1 MAQSGSVLVN
11 KRERRTTARFAD
23 LPARLRPHV
32 LAFGFTG
39 AVCAAALYWLLQLGS
54 SDLRVPLYYF
64 QHNDLSITGAWVK
77 TLGEHGWLL
86 TNPRLGAPG
95 TLEFFDFPLT
105 DTLHFLFMKALFL
118 FWRDWGAV
126 LNVYYLLG
134 FLLAAWS
141 ALAVLRQLGLSYI
154 CAIPG
159 SILFAFS
166 PYHFYRGEAHLT
178 LSSYYLVPLAALV
191 MIWTLNGFPLW
202 HHGGRHWWSIRLTRR
217 GIAALVICALVA
229 CGGIYYTFFAV
240 LLLAAAG
247 VRAMFA
253 HGVRA
258 AAAPFVLIAAIVIVI
273 AFQLAPNLLYYSSQ
287 GVNSEVAS
295 RPPQSA
301 EVYGLKI
308 AQLLLPAT
316 GHRIPILA
324 EIRQKYRATSI
335 SVNENDGSAL
345 GAFGAAGFVIL
356 IGTAL
361 FGARG
366 FRHSELLAALGLLA
380 LVAVLIGTMGGFGSI
395 FSYLVSSKIRAYN
408 RISIYIQFFS
418 IAAAVA
424 ALDILWSRTG
434 RNMSLRL
441 SGGAA
446 IGVILIAGILD
457 QTSTFPRV
465 HHEDASA
472 QFARDEAFIRSI
484 ESLMPA
490 GASILQL
497 PNMRFPESSPIHNML
512 DYEHL
517 RAYLHSHTLRW
528 SYGSMRGRF
537 WDAWLTDLAS
547 RPGRQMIERA
557 VMAGFEG
564 VLINRDGYPDG
575 GANLERELAAISAA
589 APLRSQDSKLAFYD
603 LRPFSREL
611 RGRFTPAEWSRL
623 QRAVLDLIVVKW
635 TGGFSRLERSESTTW
650 RWCGRSGEL
659 VIENSS
665 AETLGL
671 QMNGLIISGT
681 PDASTVTMQGPGIEA
696 RFKLVDRRPAELNQT
711 VRVRPGRTVIRFS
724 SDGPRAPAP
733 GDPRYLVFQIRD
745 LVLSRADGPARA
757 AGGDAASAGLVV
769 PGVLQ
774 ID

>member
-1 MAQSGSVLVN
+1 MAQSGSASVN
-11 KRERRTTARFAD
+11 ERERLTTRRFAN

-32 LAFGFTG
+32 LAYGATG
-39 AVCAAALYWLLQLGS
+39 AICAAALYWLLQLGS

-77 TLGEHGWLL
+77 TLGEHGWFL

-95 TLEFFDFPLT
+95 TLEFYDFPLT
-105 DTLHFLFMKALFL
+105 DTIHFLFMKALFV

-141 ALAVLRQLGLSYI
+141 ALAVLRQFGLSYI

-159 SILFAFS
+159 SILFAFA
-166 PYHFYRGEAHLT
+166 PYHFFRGEAHLS
-178 LSSYYLVPLAALV
+178 LSSYYLVPWAVLV
-191 MIWTLNGFPLW
+191 MIWTVNGCPLW
-202 HHGGRHWWSIRLTRR
+202 RRAGRHWWSVSLTRR
-217 GIAALVICALVA
+217 GTAALVISALVA
-229 CGGIYYTFFAV
+229 SGGVYYAFFAV

-247 VRAMFA
+247 IRAMFA
-253 HGVRA
+253 HGFRA
-258 AAAPFVLIAAIVIVI
+258 AAAPFVLIAVI
-273 AFQLAPNLLYYSSQ
+273 AVVFAVQLAPNLLHYSSQ
-287 GVNSEVAS
+287 GINAEIAL

-308 AQLLLPAT
+308 AQLLLPVT
-316 GHRIPILA
+316 GHRVPVLA
-324 EIRQKYRATSI
+324 EIRQRYRETSI

-345 GAFGAAGFVIL
+345 GAFGAAGFLIL
-356 IGTAL
+356 IGAAL

-366 FRHSELLAALGLLA
+366 FRHGELLAALGLLTLA
-380 LVAVLIGTMGGFGSI
+380 AVLIGTIGGFGSV

-418 IAAAVA
+418 ISAAVA
-424 ALDILWSRTG
+424 AMDILWSRIG
-434 RNMSLRL
+434 RNRLLRL
-441 SGGAA
+441 SGVAA
-446 IGVILIAGILD
+446 IWVILITGILD
-457 QTSTFPRV
+457 QTSAFQRTR
-465 HHEDASA
+465 HEDARA
-472 QFARDEAFIRSI
+472 QFARDEAFIGSI
-484 ESLMPA
+484 ESVIPA

-497 PNMRFPESSPIHNML
+497 PNMRFPESPPIHNMP

-517 RAYLHSHTLRW
+517 RAYLHSRTLRW

-537 WDAWLTDLAS
+537 WDSWLTNLAS
-547 RPGRQMIERA
+547 RPGRELIERA

-564 VLINRDGYPDG
+564 VMINRDGYPDG
-575 GANLERELAAISAA
+575 GAAMERELAEVSAA
-589 APLRSQDSKLAFYD
+589 APLRSQDAKLAFYD

-611 RGRFTPAEWSRL
+611 RGRYTPEQWSQL
-623 QRAVLDLIVVKW
+623 QAAVLHPIVVKW
-635 TGGFSRLERSESTTW
+635 AGGFSQLERSESTTW
-650 RWCGRSGEL
+650 RWCGRSGEA

-665 AETLGL
+665 AGTLEM
-671 QMNGLIISGT
+671 QISGLIISGT
-681 PDASTVTMQGPGIEA
+681 PDASIVSVQGPGVEA
-696 RFKLVDRRPAELNQT
+696 SFRLADRRPAVLSQRI
-711 VRVRPGRTVIRFS
+711 RVRPGRTVIRFS

-733 GDPRYLVFQIRD
+733 GDPRYLVFQLRD
-745 LVLSRADGPARA
+745 VVLSRTDRP
-757 AGGDAASAGLVV
+757 AGGASEDLASAGLAV